1 MSGQRLLA
9 RPFYC
14 MKLRRFVT
22 AFVVVFALAGCAV
35 SNGGSASGDRE
46 PRRTTGDPQRP
57 VKVGQLEPRQA
68 QRLYNIMVPLLR
80 AMNKP
85 KSAKDVQVGV
95 IQDPQINAAN
105 AGGGRFYVTTG
116 LLEKANDRQLTG
128 IMAHEIAHDDLGH
141 VAQMQILG
149 AGLNIGVV
157 LLEKLLPGSGIV
169 TPIAGS
175 LIARGYSRGEEY
187 EADRHAVEIL
197 RRAGQSKDVLAD
209 ALSWVAR
216 SAGGRDG
223 GGFLST
229 HPSTPERI
237 ERLSQL
243 R

>member
-1 MSGQRLLA
+1 
-9 RPFYC
+9 
-14 MKLRRFVT
+14 MKLKRFIT
-22 AFVVVFALAGCAV
+22 AFVVASVLTGCAV
-35 SNGGSASGDRE
+35 SNGGSPRSDGE
-46 PRRTTGDPQRP
+46 GRRTTGEAQRAP
-57 VKVGQLEPRQA
+57 KVGQLEPRQA
-68 QRLYNIMVPLLR
+68 QRLYSIMVPLLR

-85 KSAKDVQVGV
+85 KSPKEVKVGV

-105 AGGGRFYVTTG
+105 GGSGQFYVTTG

-141 VAQMQILG
+141 VAQMQVLG

-157 LLEKLLPGSGIV
+157 LLEKLIPGSSII

-175 LIARGYSRGEEY
+175 LIARGYSRTEEY

-197 RRAGQSKDVLAD
+197 RRAGHSKDVLAD
-209 ALSWVAR
+209 ALTWVAR
-216 SAGGRDG
+216 SAGGKDG

-229 HPSTPERI
+229 HPSTPDRI
-237 ERLSQL
+237 ERLSQF